1 MSTQAPNAEALRL
14 SSRLAGVKPSATLAV
29 TAAMAE
35 LRRQGKDVVD
45 FGTGEPDF
53 DTPDHI
59 KEAAIAAIAAGETK
73 YTPVGGTLELRKAI
87 ATKLARDNG
96 LEYAPDEIIASC
108 GGKHSLAT
116 AFMALFQEG
125 DEVLV
130 PAPFWVSYAD
140 MLVLS
145 GATPVIVQTEERD
158 GYRTTAAALE
168 AAITP
173 RTRAVIINS
182 PSNPTGAAYDADAL
196 AAIGAMIARRGLI
209 AISDDVYE
217 KLTYAG
223 FVQQHLL
230 ALCPELRPHA
240 LVINSVSKTY
250 AMTGWRLGYTAGP
263 KAVIAAMAKLQGQST
278 SNPSSIT
285 QAAAIAAL
293 AGQQDCVK
301 VMVAEFERRR
311 AYVLERL
318 AAIPGVTCAPPQG
331 AFYVFPNVGAFLGR
345 PVGGHALSSASALA
359 SYLIA
364 EHGLAVVAGED
375 FGAPQNIRIS
385 YATSMAMLR
394 EGMDRLDRALR
405 TVAAAA

>member
-1 MSTQAPNAEALRL
+1 MTSHPSSSEPVRL
-14 SSRLAGVKPSATLAV
+14 SSRLSGVKPSATLAV

-59 KEAAIAAIAAGETK
+59 KEAAVAAIAAGQTK
-73 YTPVGGTLELRKAI
+73 YTPVGGTLELRRAV

-130 PAPFWVSYAD
+130 PSPFWVSYAD
-140 MLVLS
+140 MLILA
-145 GATPVIVQTEERD
+145 GATPVIVPTEERD
-158 GYRTTAAALE
+158 GFRTTPAALD

-173 RTRAVIINS
+173 RTRAVIVNS
-182 PSNPTGAAYDADAL
+182 PSNPTGAAYDAEAL
-196 AAIGAMIARRGLI
+196 RAIGELILRRGLL

-217 KLTYAG
+217 RLTYGG
-223 FVQQHLL
+223 FVQRHIL
-230 ALCPELRPHA
+230 ALVPELRPHA
-240 LVINSVSKTY
+240 LVISSVSKTY
-250 AMTGWRLGYTAGP
+250 AMTGWRLGYTAAP
-263 KAVIAAMAKLQGQST
+263 KPVVAAMAKLQGQST
-278 SNPSSIT
+278 SNPCSIT

-293 AGQQDCVK
+293 TGPQECVG
-301 VMVAEFERRR
+301 VMVAEFAKRR

-345 PVGGHALSSASALA
+345 RVGKYMLASASDLA

-364 EHGLAVVAGED
+364 ESGLAVVAGED
-375 FGAPQNIRIS
+375 FGAPTNIRIS
-385 YATSMAMLR
+385 YATSMANLR

-405 TVAAAA
+405 AVAAAA